1 MQRIR
6 HFLNTDKNDNIE
18 ITGGGPT
25 AKRPIEMSGV
35 SQVQPCVAQLTGM
48 KQVWMSADTA
58 CVDRQVDITRDV
70 ESSEK

>member
-48 KQVWMSADTA
+48 KQV
-58 CVDRQVDITRDV
+58 
-70 ESSEK
+70 